1 MELIPLNKE
10 FPAKDQG
17 IQLLKMME
25 MVSFSSSLDIPLLG
39 VSLSVNYSHISNGV
53 KSLRLSRANFNAL
66 IHAVEN
72 MPYSPDAM
80 VLQIQA
86 VFLEILNLNLYIFP
100 QGAYD
105 NASARTQDLEAALGS
120 NYHTRDQFAV
130 SVEDV
135 TSKTLNIMAKILTTH
150 ESLMLI
156 R

>member
-17 IQLLKMME
+17 IQLRKMME

-86 VFLEILNLNLYIFP
+86 VFIF
-100 QGAYD
+100 
-105 NASARTQDLEAALGS
+105 
-120 NYHTRDQFAV
+120 
-130 SVEDV
+130 
-135 TSKTLNIMAKILTTH
+135 
-150 ESLMLI
+150 
-156 R
+156 